1 MIKVELDKFKLE
13 MVAKRIRRAR
23 ANLVPDMMTGVDTAV
38 GVLNVEVGDRIGF
51 DTGALSDSR
60 WNGIID
66 VRPGEHRVS
75 GKVSMQAPGKQQ
87 LPYAWM
93 EEEGGTIVPKPT
105 NRRGLLFWRDRET
118 GEFRAAKKVYHPG
131 KHYMRDSMAAK
142 QDECKRIILGSINGI
157 FDLE

>member
-1 MIKVELDKFKLE
+1 MIGVTVDRFTFNL
-13 MVAKRIRRAR
+13 VAKRIKTAR
-23 ANLVPDMMTGVDTAV
+23 ENLIKDMLTGVDTAV

-60 WNGIID
+60 WNGLTDI
-66 VRPGEHRVS
+66 RPGEHIVS

-105 NRRGLLFWRDRET
+105 NKRGLLFWRDRET
-118 GEFRAAKKVYHPG
+118 GEFRSARRVYHTG

-157 FDLE
+157 FDVE